1 MIVIF
6 FFLFLCGS
14 VKLPLITDY
23 SLRFENFCCRAAFC
37 CNLVTM
43 KIWTNCDVR
52 NKLKPGKKSFFGV
65 CCCPWN
71 VNLMKQL
78 CAQKYYIFTGCC
90 IHTANIWLPTI
101 QLWLLVW
108 SPNFN
113 FLISENKCNKN
124 NTDARKM
131 YLISHNKIRGP
142 I

>member
-52 NKLKPGKKSFFGV
+52 NKLKPGKKSFFWV

-71 VNLMKQL
+71 VILMKQL

-90 IHTANIWLPTI
+90 IHNSKYLTSYNTVMTSS
-101 QLWLLVW
+101 LVSKFQFPHFW
-108 SPNFN
+108 EQMQQKQHWCSKTVSDF
-113 FLISENKCNKN
+113 
-124 NTDARKM
+124 T
-131 YLISHNKIRGP
+131 
-142 I
+142 

>member
-14 VKLPLITDY
+14 DKLPLITDY

-78 CAQKYYIFTGCC
+78 CAQKYYILTGCC
-90 IHTANIWLPTI
+90 IRNSKYLTSYNTVMTSS
-101 QLWLLVW
+101 LVSKFQFPHFW
-108 SPNFN
+108 EQMQQKQHWCS
-113 FLISENKCNKN
+113 KN
-124 NTDARKM
+124 VSAFT
-131 YLISHNKIRGP
+131 
-142 I
+142 

>member
-14 VKLPLITDY
+14 DKLRLITDY

-78 CAQKYYIFTGCC
+78 CAQKYYILTRCC
-90 IHTANIWLPTI
+90 IRNSKYLTSYNTVMTSS
-101 QLWLLVW
+101 LV
-108 SPNFN
+108 SKFQFPNFWEQMQQKQHWC
-113 FLISENKCNKN
+113 SKN
-124 NTDARKM
+124 VSDFT
-131 YLISHNKIRGP
+131 
-142 I
+142 